1 MSSGSGEALSRQG
14 WVVAQGHWWVTA
26 PCSSSSPDS
35 SDGSRRAA
43 GSAAVSPRPAGLLP
57 CLCDCSFC
65 SRWAGRTKGLCR
77 APRWMEP
84 ALSSHRKPAGKHPAT
99 AAGAPCPTIPTG
111 AATAGCRS
119 CTEAP
124 VPQLCRAACGMGAA
138 CLLGACRGVGSMLF
152 PRYFLDLQTLWCVLG
167 VEVRSVLL
175 LQQNWLKMFLG
186 SSIKTNTED
195 YTQGTSPD
203 DTSSVILTGKLVQRE
218 RTWFGCPSSWKFCF
232 QPGSG

>member
-57 CLCDCSFC
+57 CLCDSSFC

-84 ALSSHRKPAGKHPAT
+84 ALSSVNQQGNTLPRLQEHPA
-99 AAGAPCPTIPTG
+99 
-111 AATAGCRS
+111 
-119 CTEAP
+119 
-124 VPQLCRAACGMGAA
+124 
-138 CLLGACRGVGSMLF
+138 
-152 PRYFLDLQTLWCVLG
+152 PRYPL
-167 VEVRSVLL
+167 VLL
-175 LQQNWLKMFLG
+175 LRAVGAAQKPPCPGCAGRRVARGLPACWEHVEG
-186 SSIKTNTED
+186 SGPCCSHVTFWIC
-195 YTQGTSPD
+195 
-203 DTSSVILTGKLVQRE
+203 KLSGACLE
-218 RTWFGCPSSWKFCF
+218 WKCVLCFCF
-232 QPGSG
+232 SRTGLKCSWDPQLKQTQKITLREPPRMIQAV